1 MCKFKDQDLFL
12 ATKSSILASTLE
24 SYLEVGLK
32 LSIKVIE
39 LKSFSQKSSG
49 RDLFDSVWKIMHGTE
64 ITSNLLEAMVHGGA
78 YLSGGFIND
87 RIVGAAFAFPATN
100 GGLHLH
106 SHMTAVLPEFRDQ
119 GVGYALK
126 IDQWSWAKN
135 KNYSHLSWTF
145 DPLVR
150 RNAKLNIAKLG
161 VDISAYH
168 PNFYGDMPDALNAG
182 DESDRLMVFWST
194 DKDAPRA
201 RALITNP
208 EPGDILI
215 EIPEDIVAIRSKNQ
229 SESMKWRRQVR
240 EQFLAAFEKNGKVVG
255 FSANNEYV
263 VRI

>member
-1 MCKFKDQDLFL
+1 MVTEVKNLVTLMQQKD
-12 ATKSSILASTLE
+12 ARNI
-24 SYLEVGLK
+24 
-32 LSIKVIE
+32 
-39 LKSFSQKSSG
+39 
-49 RDLFDSVWKIMHGTE
+49 FDKTWSMTSGTE
-64 ITSNLLEAMVHGGA
+64 ITSNLLQAMVHSGS
-78 YLSGGFIND
+78 YLSGAFIESK
-87 RIVGAAFAFPATN
+87 IVGAAFAFPATN
-100 GGLHLH
+100 DGLHLH
-106 SHMTAVLPEFRDQ
+106 SHMTAVLPEYRDQ
-119 GVGYALK
+119 SVGYALK
-126 IDQWSWAKN
+126 IDQWSWAKK

-182 DESDRLMVFWST
+182 DESDRLMVSWST
-194 DKDAPRA
+194 DVDAPKA
-201 RALITNP
+201 RELITNP
-208 EPGDILI
+208 ESSDILI

-240 EQFLAAFEKNGKVVG
+240 EQFMAAFDKNGKVIG

>member
-1 MCKFKDQDLFL
+1 MNSKIQVQKLDNLQDQDFGRKIFDI
-12 ATKSSILASTLE
+12 TWST
-24 SYLEVGLK
+24 
-32 LSIKVIE
+32 
-39 LKSFSQKSSG
+39 
-49 RDLFDSVWKIMHGTE
+49 DAGTE
-64 ITSNLLEAMVHGGA
+64 IPPNLLQAMVHSGS
-78 YLSGGFIND
+78 YLSGAFIDNK
-87 RIVGAAFAFPATN
+87 IVGAAFAFPATN

-106 SHMTAVLPEFRDQ
+106 SHMTAVLPEFRDK
-119 GVGYALK
+119 GVGYSLK
-126 IDQWSWAKN
+126 IDQWNWAKK

-182 DESDRLMVFWST
+182 DESDRLMVSWRT
-194 DKDAPRA
+194 DVDAPKA
-201 RALITNP
+201 RELITKP
-208 EPGDILI
+208 ETGDILI

>member
-1 MCKFKDQDLFL
+1 MGNSIQVRELDNLQDQDF
-12 ATKSSILASTLE
+12 
-24 SYLEVGLK
+24 
-32 LSIKVIE
+32 
-39 LKSFSQKSSG
+39 G
-49 RDLFDSVWKIMHGTE
+49 RKIFDITWSMDAGTE
-64 ITSNLLEAMVHGGA
+64 ITPNLLQAMVHSGS
-78 YLSGGFIND
+78 YLSGAFIDNK
-87 RIVGAAFAFPATN
+87 IVGAAFAFPATN

-106 SHMTAVLPEFRDQ
+106 SHMTAVLPEFRDK

-126 IDQWSWAKN
+126 IDQWNWAKK

-150 RNAKLNIAKLG
+150 RNARLNIAKLG

-182 DESDRLMVFWST
+182 DESDRLLVSWST
-194 DKDAPRA
+194 DLDAPKA
-201 RALITNP
+201 RELITKL
-208 EPGDILI
+208 ETGDILI

-240 EQFLAAFEKNGKVVG
+240 EKFSAAFEKNGKVIG

>member
-1 MCKFKDQDLFL
+1 MSNSIQVRELDNIQDQDF
-12 ATKSSILASTLE
+12 
-24 SYLEVGLK
+24 
-32 LSIKVIE
+32 
-39 LKSFSQKSSG
+39 G
-49 RDLFDSVWKIMHGTE
+49 RNIFDITWSMDAGTE
-64 ITSNLLEAMVHGGA
+64 ITPNLLQAMVHSGS
-78 YLSGGFIND
+78 YLSGAFIENK
-87 RIVGAAFAFPATN
+87 IVGAAFAFPATN

-126 IDQWSWAKN
+126 IDQWNWAK
-135 KNYSHLSWTF
+135 KHNYSELSWTF

-150 RNAKLNIAKLG
+150 RNTKLNLVKLG

-182 DESDRLMVFWST
+182 DESDRLMVSWST
-194 DKDAPRA
+194 DIDAPKA
-201 RALITNP
+201 RELITNP

-240 EQFLAAFEKNGKVVG
+240 EQFLAAFEKNGKVIG

>member
-1 MCKFKDQDLFL
+1 MF
-12 ATKSSILASTLE
+12 AILINVYSTRSLV
-24 SYLEVGLK
+24 S
-32 LSIKVIE
+32 LSDINQAREI
-39 LKSFSQKSSG
+39 
-49 RDLFDSVWKIMHGTE
+49 FDRTWTPVNSTE
-64 ITSNLLEAMVHGGA
+64 ITPNLLQAMVHSGS
-78 YLSGGFIND
+78 YLSGAFIDNK
-87 RIVGAAFAFPATN
+87 IVGAAFAFPATN

-106 SHMTAVLPEFRDQ
+106 SHMTAVVPEFRDK

-126 IDQWSWAKN
+126 IDQWNWAKK

-161 VDISAYH
+161 VDISAYF

-182 DESDRLMVFWST
+182 DESDRLMVSWRT
-194 DKDAPRA
+194 DVDTPRA
-201 RALITNP
+201 RELITNP
-208 EPGDILI
+208 EPDDVLI
-215 EIPEDIVAIRSKNQ
+215 EIPEDIVAIRTKNQ

-240 EQFLAAFEKNGKVVG
+240 EQFMVAFEKNGKVVG

>member
-1 MCKFKDQDLFL
+1 MRSSMHVLQISDIEGLNLARKIFDETWDLNF
-12 ATKSSILASTLE
+12 
-24 SYLEVGLK
+24 
-32 LSIKVIE
+32 
-39 LKSFSQKSSG
+39 
-49 RDLFDSVWKIMHGTE
+49 GTE
-64 ITSNLLEAMVHGGA
+64 ITSNLLIAMVHSGS
-78 YLSGGFIND
+78 YLSGAFIDNK
-87 RIVGAAFAFPATN
+87 IVGAAFAFPATN

-106 SHMTAVLPEFRDQ
+106 SHMTAVLPEFRDK

-126 IDQWSWAKN
+126 IDQWKWAKK

-182 DESDRLMVFWST
+182 DESDRLMVSWRT
-194 DKDAPRA
+194 DIDAPKA
-201 RALITNP
+201 RELITNP

-215 EIPEDIVAIRSKNQ
+215 EIPEDIVAIRTKNQ

-240 EQFLAAFEKNGKVVG
+240 EQFLAAFEKNGKVIG